1 MNSTSK
7 NHFFRETISFITYFV
22 NFKEISVKSSY
33 KAQLLS
39 TYEIELMK
47 KLVASYDCTVWK
59 MTLKR
64 DHAEIF
70 PSKQIAEMHEI
81 RLLEMV
87 AFLPLGGIFK

>member
-1 MNSTSK
+1 MHGFFLK
-7 NHFFRETISFITYFV
+7 N
-22 NFKEISVKSSY
+22 SVKSIFT
-33 KAQLLS
+33 KQLCS
-39 TYEIELMK
+39 TY
-47 KLVASYDCTVWK
+47 TVWK